1 MDVERGNLVILFQ
14 KVKYLNISG
23 QITVGSLKAERE
35 HTFQKI
41 DKNLYLRYSK
51 SVFGYMTD
59 NERENSYQLAC
70 GQMKDACGNHSSI
83 FRLLIKMS
91 QKLLNTNGDEIE
103 CKFDQM
109 LRWRDLSF
117 LFGQDIF
124 TCAYLADCDIERGVA
139 TKCFSWLPIIRSDDG
154 RLHNIL
160 EKGIADNHF
169 HLGGSTRVFDLN
181 WISLMNRIDNR
192 LHDFKKLDHTMQD
205 YDSDPFCDPERRENF
220 YAECQ
225 RAALYR
231 VYLFSAIKGDKF
243 LVGKLE
249 ALLGALKRGAR
260 PEEYVAEIQDAV
272 VLAKNLY
279 GARYEENVLD
289 YALEK
294 DMVDDN
300 ANECR
305 LLAGERKFLYDC
317 FRYVISG
324 LFSEQQSN
332 LFYSYLVIRTDFRGE
347 LVQTNRRVG
356 FANFSDYQD
365 RKDYF
370 IAGKKPYEDELVRLA
385 LNESLRKK
393 NMVSLEARIC
403 PKDSSSEQL
412 KILKYYERIVR
423 GKRREDGDCE
433 EGGLKDEA
441 GRTAYDKLI
450 YVLHFPKMKDKEFVE
465 GVPRNDNVRRKYA
478 RQAKSIAALL
488 EKQRE
493 VNEHIKGIDACAS
506 ELHCRPE
513 AFGQIFRYLSDMVV
527 ICQEDWK
534 KLGYAASKK
543 ANLHTTY
550 HAGEDFYDI
559 VDGLRAIDEAIL
571 FCGLKRGSRL
581 GHALALGI
589 MPEKYYKFKCGN
601 LVLSKQ
607 VLLDDIVWL
616 ICKAG
621 EYGCQIENALKEKL
635 EGKFYELYSEIFGN
649 SMGEGA
655 FVSVFEY
662 YQSWKLRG
670 DSPEPYRL
678 EREAF
683 LKKLDDIELERFARY
698 QFNDNVSHDL
708 RKNEKYRKIYYAYHY
723 SEQTRKKGNEIEVF
737 KVDGNYGD
745 LVRRIQDQ
753 MIRQLVQKGIG
764 IETNPSSNYLIGT
777 IKKYE
782 DHPIIRFNARK
793 LKAVEPNTSLCV
805 SINTDDQGIFDT
817 LLENEY
823 ALMALALKKAKDS
836 DSALKYDVENIY
848 EWIDYVRKMG
858 LEQIFI

>member
-1 MDVERGNLVILFQ
+1 MDIERGNIEILFQ
-14 KVKYLNISG
+14 KIKYLDISG
-23 QITVGSLKAERE
+23 QIISGSLKAERE
-35 HTFQKI
+35 HSFRKI

-51 SVFGYMTD
+51 SVFGYLTD
-59 NERENSYQLAC
+59 DERENGYQLAC
-70 GQMKDACGNHSSI
+70 EQMRDAQRDDSCI
-83 FRLLIKMS
+83 FRLLINAS
-91 QKLLNTNGDEIE
+91 RELLKTDGDEIE

-109 LRWRDLSF
+109 LRWRKLSF

-124 TCAYLADCDIERGVA
+124 TCAYLADFDIERGVT
-139 TKCFSWLPIIRSDDG
+139 TKCFSWLPIIKSDDD
-154 RLHNIL
+154 RLHNLL

-169 HLGGSTRVFDLN
+169 HLGGSTRIFDLN

-192 LHDFKKLDHTMQD
+192 LHDFKRLKYTMQE
-205 YDSDPFCDPERRENF
+205 YDMDPICDPERREDF

-231 VYLFSAIKGDKF
+231 VYLFSVIKGDGF
-243 LVGKLE
+243 LEKKLNM
-249 ALLGALKRGAR
+249 LLGAMKRGAR
-260 PEEYVAEIQDAV
+260 PGEYVAEIQDAV

-279 GARYEENVLD
+279 GARYEDIVLD

-300 ANECR
+300 DNECR
-305 LLAGERKFLYDC
+305 ILAGERRFLYEC
-317 FRYVISG
+317 FRRMISRA
-324 LFSEQQSN
+324 FSDEQSN

-347 LVQTNRRVG
+347 LVQTNGRVG
-356 FANFSDYQD
+356 FANFSAYQD

-385 LNESLRKK
+385 LNESLRKR

-403 PKDSSSEQL
+403 PKNSSYEQL
-412 KILKYYERIVR
+412 KVLKYYERIVK
-423 GKRREDGDCE
+423 GKKHGNESREDE
-433 EGGLKDEA
+433 ELKDEA
-441 GRTAYDKLI
+441 GRAAYSKLI
-450 YVLHFPKMKDKEFVE
+450 YVLHFPKLKDKKFIE
-465 GVPRNDNVRRKYA
+465 GVPRNDNVRQKYA
-478 RQAKSIAALL
+478 HQAKSIAALL
-488 EKQRE
+488 GKQKDI
-493 VNEHIKGIDACAS
+493 NEHIKGIDACS
-506 ELHCRPE
+506 NELFCRPE
-513 AFGQIFRYLSDMVV
+513 AFGQIFRYLSDIVV
-527 ICQEDWK
+527 TCQEDWK
-534 KLGYAASKK
+534 KPGYAAGKK
-543 ANLHTTY
+543 TNLHTTY

-589 MPEKYYKFKCGN
+589 MPENYYKFKCYN
-601 LVLSKQ
+601 LVLPKQ
-607 VLLDDIVWL
+607 VLLDDIAWL

-635 EGKFYELYSEIFGN
+635 EGKFYELFSEIFGD
-649 SMGEGA
+649 SMGEET

-670 DSPEPYRL
+670 DNPQPYRL
-678 EREAF
+678 DMKAF
-683 LKKLDDIELERFARY
+683 RKNLEDTPLERFDRY
-698 QFNDNVSHDL
+698 QFNNTIEHVL
-708 RKNEKYRKIYYAYHY
+708 RMNAKYKKLYFIYHY
-723 SEQTRKKGNEIEVF
+723 SEQARKRGDEIEVF
-737 KVDGNYGD
+737 KVDGNYGN
-745 LVRRIQDQ
+745 LVRQIQNH
-753 MIRQLVQKGIG
+753 MIRKLVQKGIA

-777 IKKYE
+777 IQKYE

-793 LKAVEPNTSLCV
+793 LKTVTPNASLCV
-805 SINTDDQGIFDT
+805 SINTDDQGVFDT

-823 ALMALALKKAKDS
+823 ALMALALKKAKNS
-836 DSALKYDVENIY
+836 DSTLKYDTEDIY